1 MTTEIPLPA
10 RAAGELR
17 LETNGAVAVL
27 TLNRPH
33 RLNALSHDLVD
44 AFAAELRS
52 LAAESTVRAVV
63 VTGAGKAFSSG
74 ADLRGGP
81 SDAEAVIRN
90 HYIPL
95 IEQIVTCPVP
105 VVAAINGIAAGA
117 AVSIAAACDLRI
129 ASENARFQLSF
140 TRVGLVPDAGA
151 TWLLPRL
158 IGHGRAGEMALLA
171 EPVEAQT
178 ALDWG
183 LVNKVVAADTV
194 VAHAVEVA
202 ATLASRSSSVGPT
215 KKLLRTGWERTLDEH
230 LVLEAHWQG
239 RLQHEPDYAEAKTA
253 FAEKRSPSFQDR
265 VPLR

>member
-1 MTTEIPLPA
+1 MTTAIPLPA
-10 RAAGELR
+10 GADGELR
-17 LETNGAVAVL
+17 LETDSAVAVL
-27 TLNRPH
+27 TLNRPD

-44 AFAAELRS
+44 ALSAQLRA
-52 LAAESTVRAVV
+52 LATEPTVRAVV

-90 HYIPL
+90 HYVPL
-95 IEQIVTCPVP
+95 VEEIVTCPVP
-105 VVAAINGIAAGA
+105 VVAAINGVAAGA

-158 IGHGRAGEMALLA
+158 IGHGRASEMALLA
-171 EPVEAQT
+171 EPVDAQT

-183 LVNKVVAADTV
+183 LVNKVVAADSV
-194 VAHAVEVA
+194 VAHAVAVA
-202 ATLASRSSSVGPT
+202 TTLASRSSSVGPT
-215 KKLLRTGWERTLDEH
+215 KELLRTGWERVLDEQ
-230 LVLEAHWQG
+230 LVLEAQWQG
-239 RLQHEPDYAEAKTA
+239 RLQHEPDFAEARTA
-253 FAEKRSPSFQDR
+253 FVEKRPPSFKDR
-265 VPLR
+265 TPRR

>member
-1 MTTEIPLPA
+1 MH
-10 RAAGELR
+10 
-17 LETNGAVAVL
+17 GAVAVL
-27 TLNRPH
+27 TLNRPD
-33 RLNALSHDLVD
+33 RLNAFSHDLVD
-44 AFAAELRS
+44 SLAAELQF

-63 VTGAGKAFSSG
+63 LTGAGKAFSSG

-105 VVAAINGIAAGA
+105 IVAAINGVAAGA
-117 AVSIAAACDLRI
+117 AVSLAAACDVRI

-158 IGHGRAGEMALLA
+158 IGHGRASEMALLA
-171 EPVEAQT
+171 EPVDAQT
-178 ALDWG
+178 ALAWG
-183 LVNKVVAADTV
+183 LVSKVVTTDGV
-194 VAHAVEVA
+194 VTEAIRMAT
-202 ATLASRSSSVGPT
+202 TLASRSSSVGPT
-215 KKLLRTGWERTLDEH
+215 KTLLHTGWERVLDEH
-230 LVLEAHWQG
+230 LVLEAQWQG

-253 FAEKRSPSFQDR
+253 FVEKRSPSFQAR
-265 VPLR
+265 VPR